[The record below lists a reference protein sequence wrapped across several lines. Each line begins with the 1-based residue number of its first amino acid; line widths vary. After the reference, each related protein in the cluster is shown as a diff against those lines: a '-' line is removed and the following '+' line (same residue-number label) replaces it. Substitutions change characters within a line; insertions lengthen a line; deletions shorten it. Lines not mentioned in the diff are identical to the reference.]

1 MEDTICAISTSL
13 SIGAISIIRVSGPKA
28 ILFVNSIFSG
38 NLKNAKSHTIHY
50 GHIVYKNEIIDEVL
64 VTIMKKPKT
73 YTMEDIVEIN
83 LHGGIATTNKVLEIL
98 LEVGCRLA
106 EPGEFTK
113 RAFLNGRIDLIESEA
128 INELINAKTESKR
141 KLCLNQ
147 IGGNLTKIINNIRE
161 KLVKLMAN
169 IEVNI
174 DYPEYE
180 DNLIITE
187 KILYEQLNIIIE
199 EINNLKKNAKFGK
212 IISSGIN
219 VAIIGKPNVGKS
231 SILNHLLDEEKAI
244 VTDIAGT
251 TRDIVEGSISLNGIE
266 LKLIDTAGIHETSD
280 YVEKIGVSKSIS
292 QINNAD
298 LIILVLDGSNKL
310 TKEDKNLLDMI
321 SLKKYIIFINKIDLN
336 NNIDINKQKYNN
348 IVYGNTID
356 IDGLDGLKNKIIEL
370 FELNEINKDM
380 TYLSNARQISLI
392 NKASES
398 ITKALDSL
406 KNNIP
411 IDMISIDLKNCYDYL
426 GNIIG
431 KTYNEDIIN
440 QLFKDFCVGK

>member
-13 SIGAISIIRVSGPKA
+13 SVGAISIIRISGPKA
-28 ILFVNSIFSG
+28 IVIVNSIFSS
-38 NLKNAKSHTIHY
+38 NLKNVKSHTIKY
-50 GHIVYKNEIIDEVL
+50 GHIIYKDEIIDEVL
-64 VTIMKKPKT
+64 VSVMKKPRT
-73 YTMEDIVEIN
+73 YTMEDVVEIN
-83 LHGGIATTNKVLEIL
+83 LHGGVATTNKVLEIL
-98 LEVGCRLA
+98 LEIGCRLA

-128 INELINAKTESKR
+128 VNELINAKTESKR

-187 KILYEQLNIIIE
+187 NLLREQLDIINK
-199 EINNLKKNAKFGK
+199 EIDNLKNTSKFGK

-280 YVEKIGVSKSIS
+280 FVEKIGVNKSLE
-292 QINNAD
+292 QLENAD
-298 LIILVLDGSNKL
+298 LLILVLDGSNKL
-310 TKEDKNLLDMI
+310 TIDDKKLLKLVG
-321 SLKKYIIFINKIDLN
+321 LKKYIIFINKSDLK
-336 NNIDINKQKYNN
+336 NNIDINVEKYNN
-348 IVYGNTID
+348 IIYGNTLD
-356 IDGLDGLKNKIIEL
+356 VNGLDNLKNKIIEL
-370 FELNEINKDM
+370 FELNEINKDL

-392 NKASES
+392 NKASDS
-398 ITKALDSL
+398 IKKAINALTQ
-406 KNNIP
+406 NIP

-426 GNIIG
+426 GSIIG
-431 KTYNEDIIN
+431 KTYSDDIIN

>member
-161 KLVKLMAN
+161 RLVKLMAN

-310 TKEDKNLLDMI
+310 TKEDNNLLDMI
-321 SLKKYIIFINKIDLN
+321 SLKKYIIFINKTDLN
-336 NNIDINKQKYNN
+336 NNIDIDKQKYNN

-370 FELNEINKDM
+370 FELNEINQDM

-398 ITKALDSL
+398 ITKALESL

-411 IDMISIDLKNCYDYL
+411 IDIISIDLKNCYDYL

>member
-38 NLKNAKSHTIHY
+38 NLKTAKSHTIHY

-64 VTIMKKPKT
+64 VNIMKKPKT

-161 KLVKLMAN
+161 RLVKLMAN

-280 YVEKIGVSKSIS
+280 YVEKIGVNKSIS

-310 TKEDKNLLDMI
+310 TKEDNNLLDMI
-321 SLKKYIIFINKIDLN
+321 SLKKYIIFINKTDLN
-336 NNIDINKQKYNN
+336 NNIDIDKQKYNN

-370 FELNEINKDM
+370 FELNEINQDM

-398 ITKALDSL
+398 ITKALESL

>member
-38 NLKNAKSHTIHY
+38 NLKNAESHTIHY

-64 VTIMKKPKT
+64 ITIMKKPKT

-161 KLVKLMAN
+161 RLVKLMAN

-280 YVEKIGVSKSIS
+280 YVEKIGVDKSIN

-298 LIILVLDGSNKL
+298 LVILVLDGSNKL
-310 TKEDKNLLDMI
+310 TKEDNNLLDMI
-321 SLKKYIIFINKIDLN
+321 SLKKYIIFINKTDLN
-336 NNIDINKQKYNN
+336 NNIDIDKQKYNN

-370 FELNEINKDM
+370 FELNEIKQDM

-398 ITKALDSL
+398 ITKALESL

-411 IDMISIDLKNCYDYL
+411 IDIISIDLKNCYDYL

-431 KTYNEDIIN
+431 NTYNEDIIN
-440 QLFKDFCVGK
+440 QLFKDFCVGT

>member
-38 NLKNAKSHTIHY
+38 NLKNAESHTIHY

-64 VTIMKKPKT
+64 ITIMKKPKT

-161 KLVKLMAN
+161 RLVKLMAN
-169 IEVNI
+169 IEINI

-187 KILYEQLNIIIE
+187 KILYEQLNKIID

-280 YVEKIGVSKSIS
+280 YVEKIGVNKSIS

-310 TKEDKNLLDMI
+310 TKEDNNLLDMI
-321 SLKKYIIFINKIDLN
+321 SLKKYIIFINKTDLN
-336 NNIDINKQKYNN
+336 NNIDIDKQKYNN

-370 FELNEINKDM
+370 FELNEIKQDM

-398 ITKALDSL
+398 ITKALESL

-411 IDMISIDLKNCYDYL
+411 IDIISIDLKNCYDYL

>member
-161 KLVKLMAN
+161 RLVKLMAN

-266 LKLIDTAGIHETSD
+266 LNLIDTAGIHETSD

-310 TKEDKNLLDMI
+310 TKEDNNLLDMI
-321 SLKKYIIFINKIDLN
+321 SLKKYIIFINKTDLN
-336 NNIDINKQKYNN
+336 NNIDIDKQKYNN

>member
-38 NLKNAKSHTIHY
+38 NLKNAESHTIHY

-161 KLVKLMAN
+161 RLVKLMAN

-187 KILYEQLNIIIE
+187 KILYEQLNKIIE

-251 TRDIVEGSISLNGIE
+251 TRDIVEGCISLNGIE

-280 YVEKIGVSKSIS
+280 YVEKIGVNKSIN

-310 TKEDKNLLDMI
+310 TKEDNNLLDMI
-321 SLKKYIIFINKIDLN
+321 SLKKYIIFINKTDLN
-336 NNIDINKQKYNN
+336 NNIDIDKQKYNN

-370 FELNEINKDM
+370 FELNEIKQDM

-398 ITKALDSL
+398 ITKALESL
-406 KNNIP
+406 KNNVP

>member
-38 NLKNAKSHTIHY
+38 NLKNAESHTIHY

-161 KLVKLMAN
+161 RLVKLMAN

-187 KILYEQLNIIIE
+187 KILYEQLNKIIE

-280 YVEKIGVSKSIS
+280 YVEKIGVNKSIN

-310 TKEDKNLLDMI
+310 TKEDNNLLDMI
-321 SLKKYIIFINKIDLN
+321 SLKKYIIFINKTDLN
-336 NNIDINKQKYNN
+336 NNIDIDKQKYNN

-370 FELNEINKDM
+370 FELNEIKQDM

-398 ITKALDSL
+398 ITKALESL

-411 IDMISIDLKNCYDYL
+411 IDIISIDLKNCYDYL

>member
-161 KLVKLMAN
+161 RLVKLMAN

-280 YVEKIGVSKSIS
+280 YVEKIGVNKSIN

-310 TKEDKNLLDMI
+310 TKEDNNLLDMI
-321 SLKKYIIFINKIDLN
+321 SLKKYIIFINKTDLN
-336 NNIDINKQKYNN
+336 NNIDIDKQKYNN

-398 ITKALDSL
+398 ITKALESL

-411 IDMISIDLKNCYDYL
+411 IDIISIDLKNCYDYL

>member
-161 KLVKLMAN
+161 RLVKLMAN

-187 KILYEQLNIIIE
+187 KILDEQLNIIIE

>member
-13 SIGAISIIRVSGPKA
+13 SIGAISIIRVSGTKA

-161 KLVKLMAN
+161 RLVKLMAN

-187 KILYEQLNIIIE
+187 KILYEQLNKIIE

-280 YVEKIGVSKSIS
+280 YVEKIGVNKSIN

-310 TKEDKNLLDMI
+310 TKEDNNLLDMI
-321 SLKKYIIFINKIDLN
+321 SLKKYIIFINKTDLN
-336 NNIDINKQKYNN
+336 NNIDIDKQKYNN

-370 FELNEINKDM
+370 FELNEIKQDM

-398 ITKALDSL
+398 ITKALESL
-406 KNNIP
+406 KNNVP

>member
-161 KLVKLMAN
+161 RLVKLMAN

-310 TKEDKNLLDMI
+310 TKEDNNLLDMI
-321 SLKKYIIFINKIDLN
+321 SLKKYIIFINKTDLN
-336 NNIDINKQKYNN
+336 NNIDIDKQKYNN

-370 FELNEINKDM
+370 FELNEIKQDM

-398 ITKALDSL
+398 ITKALESL

-411 IDMISIDLKNCYDYL
+411 IDIISIDLKNCYDYL

>member
-38 NLKNAKSHTIHY
+38 NLKNAESHTIHY

-64 VTIMKKPKT
+64 ITIMKKPKT

-161 KLVKLMAN
+161 RLVKLMAN
-169 IEVNI
+169 IEINI

-187 KILYEQLNIIIE
+187 KILYEQLNKIID

-280 YVEKIGVSKSIS
+280 YVEKIGVNKSIS

-310 TKEDKNLLDMI
+310 TKEDNNLLDMI
-321 SLKKYIIFINKIDLN
+321 SLKKYIIFINKTDLN
-336 NNIDINKQKYNN
+336 NNIDIDKQKYNN

-370 FELNEINKDM
+370 FELNEIKQDM

-398 ITKALDSL
+398 ITKALESL

>member
-13 SIGAISIIRVSGPKA
+13 SIGAISIIRVSGTKA

-161 KLVKLMAN
+161 RLVKLMAN

-187 KILYEQLNIIIE
+187 KILYEQLNKIIE

-212 IISSGIN
+212 IITSGIN

-266 LKLIDTAGIHETSD
+266 LNLIDTAGIHETSD
-280 YVEKIGVSKSIS
+280 YVEKIGVNKSIN

-321 SLKKYIIFINKIDLN
+321 SLKKYIIFINKMDLN

-356 IDGLDGLKNKIIEL
+356 IDGLDSLKNKIIEL
-370 FELNEINKDM
+370 FELNEINQDM

-398 ITKALDSL
+398 ITKALESL

>member
-161 KLVKLMAN
+161 RLVKLMAN

-280 YVEKIGVSKSIS
+280 YVEKIGVNKSIS

-310 TKEDKNLLDMI
+310 TKEDNNLLDMI
-321 SLKKYIIFINKIDLN
+321 SLKKYIIFINKTDLN
-336 NNIDINKQKYNN
+336 NNIDIDKQKYNN

-370 FELNEINKDM
+370 FELNEIKQDM

-398 ITKALDSL
+398 ITKALESL

-411 IDMISIDLKNCYDYL
+411 IDIISIDLKNCYDYL

>member
-161 KLVKLMAN
+161 RLVKLMAN

-187 KILYEQLNIIIE
+187 KILYEQLNKIIE

-280 YVEKIGVSKSIS
+280 YVEKIGVNKSIN

-370 FELNEINKDM
+370 FELNEIKQDM

-398 ITKALDSL
+398 ITKALESL

>member
-38 NLKNAKSHTIHY
+38 NLKNAESHTIHY

-64 VTIMKKPKT
+64 ITIMKKPKT

-161 KLVKLMAN
+161 RLVKLMAN

-187 KILYEQLNIIIE
+187 KILYEQLNKIIE

-266 LKLIDTAGIHETSD
+266 LKLIDTAGIHETTD
-280 YVEKIGVSKSIS
+280 YVEKIGVNKSIS

-310 TKEDKNLLDMI
+310 TKEDNNLLDMI
-321 SLKKYIIFINKIDLN
+321 SLKKYIIFINKTDLN
-336 NNIDINKQKYNN
+336 NNIDIDKQKYNN

-356 IDGLDGLKNKIIEL
+356 IDGLDELKNKIIEL
-370 FELNEINKDM
+370 FELNEINQDM

-398 ITKALDSL
+398 ITKALESL

-411 IDMISIDLKNCYDYL
+411 IDIISIDLKNCYDYL

>member
-38 NLKNAKSHTIHY
+38 NLKNAESHTIHY

-64 VTIMKKPKT
+64 ITIMKKPKT

-161 KLVKLMAN
+161 RLVKLMAN

-310 TKEDKNLLDMI
+310 TKEDNNLLDMI
-321 SLKKYIIFINKIDLN
+321 SLKKYIIFINKTDLN
-336 NNIDINKQKYNN
+336 NNIDIDKQKYNN

-370 FELNEINKDM
+370 FELNEIKQDM

-398 ITKALDSL
+398 ITKALESL

-411 IDMISIDLKNCYDYL
+411 IDIISIDLKNCYDYL

>member
-13 SIGAISIIRVSGPKA
+13 SIGAISIIRVSGTKA

-83 LHGGIATTNKVLEIL
+83 LHGGISTTNKVLEIL

-161 KLVKLMAN
+161 RLVKLMAN

-187 KILYEQLNIIIE
+187 KILYEQLNKIIE

-280 YVEKIGVSKSIS
+280 YVEKIGVNKSIS

-321 SLKKYIIFINKIDLN
+321 SLKKYIIFINKMDLN

-370 FELNEINKDM
+370 FELNEIKQDM

-398 ITKALDSL
+398 ITKALESL

>member
-161 KLVKLMAN
+161 RLVKLMAN
-169 IEVNI
+169 IEVNN

-187 KILYEQLNIIIE
+187 KILDEQLNIIIE

>member
-1 MEDTICAISTSL
+1 
-13 SIGAISIIRVSGPKA
+13 
-28 ILFVNSIFSG
+28 
-38 NLKNAKSHTIHY
+38 
-50 GHIVYKNEIIDEVL
+50 
-64 VTIMKKPKT
+64 
-73 YTMEDIVEIN
+73 
-83 LHGGIATTNKVLEIL
+83 
-98 LEVGCRLA
+98 
-106 EPGEFTK
+106 
-113 RAFLNGRIDLIESEA
+113 
-128 INELINAKTESKR
+128 
-141 KLCLNQ
+141 
-147 IGGNLTKIINNIRE
+147 
-161 KLVKLMAN
+161 MAN

-187 KILYEQLNIIIE
+187 KILYEQLNLIIE

-280 YVEKIGVSKSIS
+280 YVEKIGVNKSIS

-321 SLKKYIIFINKIDLN
+321 SLKKYIIFINKTDLN
-336 NNIDINKQKYNN
+336 NNIDIDKQKYNN

-370 FELNEINKDM
+370 FELNEIKQDM

-398 ITKALDSL
+398 ITKALESL

-411 IDMISIDLKNCYDYL
+411 IDIISIDLKNCYDYL

>member
-161 KLVKLMAN
+161 RLVKLMAN

-187 KILYEQLNIIIE
+187 KILYEQLNLIIE

-251 TRDIVEGSISLNGIE
+251 TRDIVEGCISLNGIE

-321 SLKKYIIFINKIDLN
+321 SLKKYIIFINKMDLN

>member
-38 NLKNAKSHTIHY
+38 NLKNAESHTIHY

-64 VTIMKKPKT
+64 ITIMKKPKT

-161 KLVKLMAN
+161 RLVKLMAN

-370 FELNEINKDM
+370 FELNEINQDM

-398 ITKALDSL
+398 ITKALESL

>member
-13 SIGAISIIRVSGPKA
+13 SIGAISIIRVSGSKA
-28 ILFVNSIFSG
+28 ILFVNSVFSG

-161 KLVKLMAN
+161 RLVKLMAN

-266 LKLIDTAGIHETSD
+266 LNLIDTAGIHETSD

-370 FELNEINKDM
+370 FELNEINQDM